1 MRGFPAPPQACAQH
15 ASCCWLRTLLP
26 QTERDVGGSPLAES
40 STAIKWQNGCVVV
53 LSLTSR
59 TSSCCF
65 AASGMQF
72 RSPFPFHFHPRSEG
86 LQSIWKLVP
95 PRRNSTGM
103 GYSLRGIFTPLPATR
118 MVPFMGTLPNSHP
131 AERSGKN
138 RLNTQQHHPQPL
150 QWGMVQFCEFPW
162 RSNLAASQLYFL
174 FFHGGISISLS
185 AAKITWKRKKRYIF
199 VFFLFYKKKL
209 LEEIVREKKEPLLCF
224 KSLWNCCFSLYIY
237 HLKDTT
243 IVAPTACCT
252 AFFPPFFKNHKL
264 WGDQGN

>member
-162 RSNLAASQLYFL
+162 RSNLAASQLYFFVL
-174 FFHGGISISLS
+174 SRRNFHFPVSSKNNMETKE
-185 AAKITWKRKKRYIF
+185 KIH
-199 VFFLFYKKKL
+199 
-209 LEEIVREKKEPLLCF
+209 LCF
-224 KSLWNCCFSLYIY
+224 FSFLQKKAPGRDCPWEKRASSLF
-237 HLKDTT
+237 
-243 IVAPTACCT
+243 
-252 AFFPPFFKNHKL
+252 
-264 WGDQGN
+264 